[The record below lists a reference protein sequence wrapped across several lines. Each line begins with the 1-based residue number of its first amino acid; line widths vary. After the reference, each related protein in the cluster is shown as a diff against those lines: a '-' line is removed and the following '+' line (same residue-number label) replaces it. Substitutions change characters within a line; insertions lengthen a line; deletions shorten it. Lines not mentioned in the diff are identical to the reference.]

1 MRTNTRSGRP
11 SFGRRVLSVLI
22 MAAFLILVW
31 LIVIHPV
38 AAGRNADTEKIQY
51 ISLQIEEGDTLWSIA
66 SEYRPASQD
75 IFHYMDQI
83 RDVNH
88 MHTDTIIADRYL
100 IIPVYSS

>member
-1 MRTNTRSGRP
+1 MYTNRRSGKR
-11 SFGRRVLSVLI
+11 SLGQRALSVLI
-22 MAAFLILVW
+22 MVLFITLVW
-31 LIVIHPV
+31 LIVIHPA
-38 AAGRNADTEKIQY
+38 AAGRNANAENIQY

-75 IFHYMDQI
+75 VFHYMDQI
-83 RDVNH
+83 RNVNH